1 MKSGLSDNGVE
12 KRLQVFFMVVIGC
25 LVILLGRLWYLQI
38 VRGEEYSR
46 LADGNRM
53 RQLRVLPPRGIIL
66 DRNGT
71 TLVRSKSSF
80 TVSLVPG
87 GFPQNSQET
96 LALLSEILQLT
107 LEELEEAIQKGRGF
121 PYEPV
126 RIMRNVDAA
135 TVIAIEENRNRL
147 PGVFIEEEPVR
158 EYLYGDLASHLIGYL
173 GSITAD
179 ELQEFGVTYRGSD
192 LIGKAGIERVYEK
205 ELRGEVGT
213 LTVEVNALSR
223 PIQTVSYLEPIPGHN
238 IVLTIDHR
246 LQREAQTAF
255 EEHILTLREAP
266 GTQSGAV
273 VALNPKTGEILAM
286 ASVPGYEPEALLDTS
301 TRNKYYPQLIQ
312 DPRRP
317 LFNRITQA
325 LYGPGSIF
333 KPVTALA
340 ILEEGV
346 YRADQVFNATGTS
359 QYGVRDWVIT
369 NRLAPLGNITLRE
382 ALGIS
387 SNHYFADIGVKVG
400 IDRLS
405 QWMRAFGMGEPTG
418 LEMVP
423 AERAGL
429 VPDREWKAQAFA
441 NRPVW
446 DQNWYP
452 SDTEQI
458 SIGQGFHQMTIMQM
472 VQLYAAIAN
481 RGKIYEPQIVREVLS
496 PQGDVVQ
503 AFEPRLSRVVE
514 ASSKSWDAVIEGL
527 RATIE
532 HPRGT
537 ARSAFAG
544 FPYSVAAKT
553 GTWEVA
559 GSISNGVFAAF
570 APVEDPQIVVV
581 VVVEQGIG
589 GASGA
594 APIARRVMEA
604 YFALQDEAI
613 EHSGQEL

>member
-1 MKSGLSDNGVE
+1 MSAGLENHEVE
-12 KRLQVFFMVVIGC
+12 KRLRIFFIIVLGC
-25 LVILLGRLWYLQI
+25 LVIILGRLWYLQI
-38 VRGEEYSR
+38 VRGEEYAR

-53 RQLRVLPPRGIIL
+53 RQLRVLPPRGVIM

-71 TLVRSKSSF
+71 VLVRSKSSF

-87 GFPQNSQET
+87 GFPRGSQEAMT
-96 LALLSEILQLT
+96 LLSEILQLT
-107 LEELEEAIQKGRGF
+107 EEELEAAIEKGRGF

-126 RIMRNVDAA
+126 RIMRNVDPA

-158 EYLYGDLASHLIGYL
+158 EYLFGDLASHLIGYL
-173 GSITAD
+173 GIISPE
-179 ELQEFGVTYRGSD
+179 ELQEFGGSYRGTD
-192 LIGKAGIERVYEK
+192 LIGKTGIERTYEK
-205 ELRGEVGT
+205 ELRGEVGI

-223 PIQTVSYLEPIPGHN
+223 PIQTVSYVEPIPGHN

-246 LQREAQTAF
+246 LQEVAQRAF
-255 EEHILTLREAP
+255 EEHILTLKEAP
-266 GTQSGAV
+266 GTQAGAV

-286 ASVPGYEPEALLDTS
+286 ASIPGFEPEALLDTS
-301 TRNKYYPQLIQ
+301 TRNQYYPQLLK

-317 LFNRITQA
+317 LFNRVTQA
-325 LYGPGSIF
+325 LYGPGSTF

-346 YRADQVFNATGTS
+346 YGANQVFNATGVS

-369 NRLAPLGNITLRE
+369 NRLAPLGNITLKE

-387 SNHYFADIGVKVG
+387 SNHYFADIGTKVG

-405 QWMRAFGMGEPTG
+405 KWMRAFGLGEPTG
-418 LEMVP
+418 LKLYP

-429 VPDREWKAQAFA
+429 VPDREWKSKAFA
-441 NRPVW
+441 DRPVW
-446 DQNWYP
+446 DRDWYP

-458 SIGQGFHQMTIMQM
+458 SIGQGFHQMTIL
-472 VQLYAAIAN
+472 QLAQIYAGIAN
-481 RGKIYEPQIVREVLS
+481 RGEIYVPQVVREIRTPQGEVVKPFEPQL
-496 PQGDVVQ
+496 
-503 AFEPRLSRVVE
+503 ARVVE
-514 ASSKSWDAVIEGL
+514 ASPQHWEAVIEGL
-527 RATIE
+527 RAAVE

-537 ARSAFAG
+537 ARNVFAD
-544 FPYSVAAKT
+544 FPTSVAAKT

-559 GSISNGVFAAF
+559 GSIPNGVFAAF
-570 APVEDPQIVVV
+570 APVEDPEIVVV
-581 VVVEQGIG
+581 VVVEKGIG

-594 APIARRVMEA
+594 APIARAVLDC
-604 YFALQDEAI
+604 YFSLKEGSIAP
-613 EHSGQEL
+613 